1 MIPVQYQHYHGK
13 KKKIVQNE
21 KMLQNTFEF
30 TIKIKVNGLIARG
43 V

>member
-1 MIPVQYQHYHGK
+1 MIPVQYQHYHV
-13 KKKIVQNE
+13 KKIVQNE
-21 KMLQNTFEF
+21 KMLENTFEF